1 MFLIYLKNHISS
13 PRPESPSV
21 QGEVKEEHFEAT
33 PQKQILILSHIMFFF
48 FIFRKRKNSKTR
60 ENECPPKKII
70 ENPAVTKKE
79 DLIKKYKMYVHKCGV
94 RKIW

>member
-33 PQKQILILSHIMFFF
+33 PQK
-48 FIFRKRKNSKTR
+48 
-60 ENECPPKKII
+60 
-70 ENPAVTKKE
+70 
-79 DLIKKYKMYVHKCGV
+79 
-94 RKIW
+94 